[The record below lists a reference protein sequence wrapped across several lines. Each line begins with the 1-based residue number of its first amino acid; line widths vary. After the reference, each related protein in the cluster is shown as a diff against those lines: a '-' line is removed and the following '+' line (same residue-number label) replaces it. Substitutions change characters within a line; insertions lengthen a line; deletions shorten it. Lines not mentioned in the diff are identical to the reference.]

1 MNLAE
6 KFRETALSVLPV
18 TVIVLLLGST
28 AAPIGASALGAFCV
42 GALLLTF
49 GLTVF
54 LLGVDLGIE
63 PMGERTGAALV
74 GRRSLPL
81 LLAVAFAIG
90 FVVTAAEPDI
100 QVFGDQVRG
109 VLPAVGKL
117 ELTLSIAAGVGAF
130 LLVGLLRIVLSLPV
144 KAMLL
149 ACYVPLAIAAIAAKP
164 EFVGVAF
171 DSGGATTGPMTVPF
185 ILALGVGVA
194 AMRGHG
200 EGGFGLTGVASAGP
214 VLAVLLYSFC
224 LAESA
229 EPVVSEATH
238 AEGVEVVSH
247 AEVAEAAEVVSH
259 AEVAE
264 AAEVV
269 SHAEVAEAA
278 EVVSHAEVAEAA
290 EVVSHAEVAEVVSH
304 AESAENAEIV
314 SDSAMAESPRRRG
327 RAVLRR
333 LREPVSHAARESI
346 VSILPL
352 FCMFVFFRRRLLK
365 MSARQAAR
373 LAIGFLYALIGLF
386 VFLLGVNGGFM
397 QAGAALGEALGAKAA
412 AGGAGAWAL
421 LIGSGLAFGAIIV
434 CAEPAVWVLSEQ
446 VESLS
451 GGAIK
456 RRALLV
462 FLSVG
467 TAAAIGLAMW
477 RAVAGFPLWW
487 ILAPGYALALLLM
500 ARSPSVF
507 TAIAFDS
514 GGVASGPLTSTF
526 VLSFALGA
534 ASRGSGGSDSFG
546 VIALVAM
553 MPLVALQAMGIL
565 YDRGRRKALGAAA
578 ASPAPA
584 RPDPVPKEGAQA

>member
-1 MNLAE
+1 MNLVA

-18 TVIVLLLGST
+18 TAIVLLLGGT
-28 AAPIGASALGAFCV
+28 VAPIGAGTLAKFCLG
-42 GALLLTF
+42 GLLLTI

-63 PMGERTGAALV
+63 PLGERTGSALV
-74 GRRSLPL
+74 GRRSLAL
-81 LLAVAFAIG
+81 LLGAAFAVG
-90 FVVTAAEPDI
+90 FVVTAAEPDV
-100 QVFGDQVRG
+100 QVFADQVRG
-109 VLPAVGKL
+109 VLPSVGKL
-117 ELTLSIAAGVGAF
+117 SLTLSIAAGVGAF

-144 KAMLL
+144 KATLL
-149 ACYVPLAIAAIAAKP
+149 ACYVPLAIAAIAAKT

-194 AMRGHG
+194 TMRGHG

-229 EPVVSEATH
+229 ETVAAEETH
-238 AEGVEVVSH
+238 AEG
-247 AEVAEAAEVVSH
+247 AEFVA
-259 AEVAE
+259 
-264 AAEVV
+264 
-269 SHAEVAEAA
+269 
-278 EVVSHAEVAEAA
+278 
-290 EVVSHAEVAEVVSH
+290 H
-304 AESAENAEIV
+304 AESAEDAEV
-314 SDSAMAESPRRRG
+314 VEHAESAEGAEGAEVVAHAESAEGAEVVAHAESAEFAEEQGAKPTVRPRG
-327 RAVLRR
+327 RAVLAR
-333 LREPVSHAARESI
+333 LREPVGHAAREAL

-352 FCMFVFFRRRLLK
+352 FAAFLLFRRRLLK

-373 LAIGFLYALIGLF
+373 LSIGFGYALAGLF

-397 QAGAALGEALGAKAA
+397 QAGGALGEALGAKAA
-412 AGGAGAWAL
+412 AGGAWAWTL
-421 LIGSGLAFGAIIV
+421 LVGTGLAFGAIIV

-446 VESLS
+446 VEALS
-451 GGAIK
+451 DGAIK
-456 RRALLV
+456 RRALLT

-467 TAAAIGLAMW
+467 TAAAIGLATW

-487 ILAPGYALALLLM
+487 ILLPGYALAFLLM
-500 ARSPSVF
+500 AKAPPVF

-534 ASRGSGGSDSFG
+534 ASRGAGGGNDSFG

-553 MPLVALQAMGIL
+553 MPLVALQLLGVL
-565 YDRGRRKALGAAA
+565 YERGRRRALAVQT
-578 ASPAPA
+578 P
-584 RPDPVPKEGAQA
+584 PKKQGEAT

>member
-1 MNLAE
+1 MNLAK

-18 TVIVLLLGST
+18 TAIVLLLGCT
-28 AAPIGASALGAFCV
+28 AAPIGASALVSFFI

-81 LLAVAFAIG
+81 LLAAAFAIG

-117 ELTLSIAAGVGAF
+117 GLTLSIAAGVGAF

-144 KAMLL
+144 KATLL

-194 AMRGHG
+194 AVRGHG

-224 LAESA
+224 LAERA
-229 EPVVSEATH
+229 VPA
-238 AEGVEVVSH
+238 VSH
-247 AEVAEAAEVVSH
+247 AEGAEVVSH
-259 AEVAE
+259 AEG
-264 AAEVV
+264 AEVV
-269 SHAEVAEAA
+269 SHAEGAEVFSHAEGAEGA
-278 EVVSHAEVAEAA
+278 EVVSHAEGAEVFSRAEGA
-290 EVVSHAEVAEVVSH
+290 EVVSEG
-304 AESAENAEIV
+304 
-314 SDSAMAESPRRRG
+314 PRRRG
-327 RAVLRR
+327 GAVLRR
-333 LREPVSHAARESI
+333 LREPVGHAARESL

-352 FCMFVFFRRRLLK
+352 FGMFVFFRRRLLK

-373 LAIGFLYALIGLF
+373 LAIGFLYALAGLF

-397 QAGAALGEALGAKAA
+397 QAGAVLGEALGAKAA

-456 RRALLV
+456 RRMLLV

-578 ASPAPA
+578 ASAAPA

>member
-1 MNLAE
+1 MNLVA

-18 TVIVLLLGST
+18 TAIMLLLGGT
-28 AAPIGASALGAFCV
+28 VAPIGAGTLAKFCLG
-42 GALLLTF
+42 GLLLTI

-63 PMGERTGAALV
+63 PLGERTGSALV
-74 GRRSLPL
+74 GRRSLAL
-81 LLAVAFAIG
+81 LLGAAFAVG
-90 FVVTAAEPDI
+90 FVVTVAEPDV
-100 QVFGDQVRG
+100 QVFADQVRG
-109 VLPAVGKL
+109 VLPSVGKL
-117 ELTLSIAAGVGAF
+117 SLTLSIAAGVGAF

-144 KAMLL
+144 KATLL
-149 ACYVPLAIAAIAAKP
+149 ACYVPLAIAAIAAKT

-194 AMRGHG
+194 TMRGHG

-229 EPVVSEATH
+229 ETVAAEETH
-238 AEGVEVVSH
+238 AEG
-247 AEVAEAAEVVSH
+247 AEVVAH
-259 AEVAE
+259 AESAE
-264 AAEVV
+264 GTEP
-269 SHAEVAEAA
+269 
-278 EVVSHAEVAEAA
+278 
-290 EVVSHAEVAEVVSH
+290 VSH
-304 AESAENAEIV
+304 AESAEGAEPV
-314 SDSAMAESPRRRG
+314 SHAESAEGAEVVEHAEGAEAQGAKPTVRPRG
-327 RAVLRR
+327 RAVLAR
-333 LREPVSHAARESI
+333 LREPVGHAAREAI

-352 FCMFVFFRRRLLK
+352 FAAFLLFRRRLLK

-373 LAIGFLYALIGLF
+373 LSIGFGYALAGLF

-397 QAGAALGEALGAKAA
+397 QAGGALGEALGAKAA
-412 AGGAGAWAL
+412 AGGAWAWTL
-421 LIGSGLAFGAIIV
+421 LVGTGLAFGAIIV

-446 VESLS
+446 VEALS
-451 GGAIK
+451 DGAIK
-456 RRALLV
+456 RRALLT

-467 TAAAIGLAMW
+467 TAAAIGLATW

-487 ILAPGYALALLLM
+487 ILLPGYALAFLLM
-500 ARSPSVF
+500 AKAPPVF

-526 VLSFALGA
+526 VLSFTLGA
-534 ASRGSGGSDSFG
+534 AARGAGGTDSFG
-546 VIALVAM
+546 VVALVAM

-578 ASPAPA
+578 AAAAAAPKPAPPTPPTA
-584 RPDPVPKEGAQA
+584 AKEEGDKA

>member
-1 MNLAE
+1 MNLVA

-18 TVIVLLLGST
+18 TAIVLLLGGT
-28 AAPIGASALGAFCV
+28 VAPIGAGTLAKFCLG
-42 GALLLTF
+42 GLLLTI

-63 PMGERTGAALV
+63 PLGERTGSALV
-74 GRRSLPL
+74 GRRSLAL
-81 LLAVAFAIG
+81 LLGAAFAVG
-90 FVVTAAEPDI
+90 FVVTAAEPDV
-100 QVFGDQVRG
+100 QVFADQVRG
-109 VLPAVGKL
+109 VLPSVGKL
-117 ELTLSIAAGVGAF
+117 SLTLSIAAGVGAF

-144 KAMLL
+144 KATLL
-149 ACYVPLAIAAIAAKP
+149 ACYVPLAIAAIAAKT

-194 AMRGHG
+194 TMRGHG

-229 EPVVSEATH
+229 ETVAAEETH
-238 AEGVEVVSH
+238 AEG
-247 AEVAEAAEVVSH
+247 AA
-259 AEVAE
+259 
-264 AAEVV
+264 
-269 SHAEVAEAA
+269 
-278 EVVSHAEVAEAA
+278 
-290 EVVSHAEVAEVVSH
+290 VVSH
-304 AESAENAEIV
+304 AESAEGAEGAELV
-314 SDSAMAESPRRRG
+314 EHAESAEGAEVVEHAEGAEAQGAKPTSRTRG
-327 RAVLRR
+327 RAVLAR
-333 LREPVSHAARESI
+333 LREPVSHAAREAL

-352 FCMFVFFRRRLLK
+352 FAAFLLFRRRLLK

-373 LAIGFLYALIGLF
+373 LSIGFGYALAGLF

-397 QAGAALGEALGAKAA
+397 QAGGALGEALGAKAA
-412 AGGAGAWAL
+412 AGGAWAWTL
-421 LIGSGLAFGAIIV
+421 LVGTGLAFGAIIV

-446 VESLS
+446 VEALS
-451 GGAIK
+451 DGAIK
-456 RRALLV
+456 RRALLT

-467 TAAAIGLAMW
+467 TAAAIGLATW

-487 ILAPGYALALLLM
+487 ILLPGYALAFLLM
-500 ARSPSVF
+500 AKAPPVF

-526 VLSFALGA
+526 VLSFTLGA
-534 ASRGSGGSDSFG
+534 AARGAGGTDSFG
-546 VIALVAM
+546 VVALVAM

-578 ASPAPA
+578 AAAPKPAPPTPPTA
-584 RPDPVPKEGAQA
+584 AKEEGDKA

>member
-1 MNLAE
+1 MRYCRLSPERAE
-6 KFRETALSVLPV
+6 
-18 TVIVLLLGST
+18 
-28 AAPIGASALGAFCV
+28 
-42 GALLLTF
+42 
-49 GLTVF
+49 
-54 LLGVDLGIE
+54 
-63 PMGERTGAALV
+63 TGAA
-74 GRRSLPL
+74 
-81 LLAVAFAIG
+81 AFAIG

-117 ELTLSIAAGVGAF
+117 GLTLSIAAGVGAF

-144 KAMLL
+144 KATLL
-149 ACYVPLAIAAIAAKP
+149 ACYVPLGVAAIAAKP

-194 AMRGHG
+194 AVRGRG

-229 EPVVSEATH
+229 ETGASEETH
-238 AEGVEVVSH
+238 AEAAETAEFVSH
-247 AEVAEAAEVVSH
+247 AEGAEN
-259 AEVAE
+259 
-264 AAEVV
+264 
-269 SHAEVAEAA
+269 
-278 EVVSHAEVAEAA
+278 
-290 EVVSHAEVAEVVSH
+290 AEVVSH
-304 AESAENAEIV
+304 AESAESAEVV
-314 SDSAMAESPRRRG
+314 SYAESAEGAEAKDAKPTARQRG

-333 LREPVSHAARESI
+333 IREPVSHAARESL

-352 FCMFVFFRRRLLK
+352 FGMFVFFRRRLLK

-373 LAIGFLYALIGLF
+373 LAIGFLYALVGLF

-397 QAGAALGEALGAKAA
+397 QAGSALGEALGAKAA

-462 FLSVG
+462 FLSTG

-487 ILAPGYALALLLM
+487 VLAPGYALALLLM

-584 RPDPVPKEGAQA
+584 PARPDPVPKEGAHA

>member
-1 MNLAE
+1 MNLVA

-18 TVIVLLLGST
+18 TAIMLLLGGT
-28 AAPIGASALGAFCV
+28 VAPIGAGTLAKFCLG
-42 GALLLTF
+42 GLLLTI

-63 PMGERTGAALV
+63 PLGERTGSALV
-74 GRRSLPL
+74 GRRSLAL
-81 LLAVAFAIG
+81 LLGAAFAVG
-90 FVVTAAEPDI
+90 FVVTVAEPDV
-100 QVFGDQVRG
+100 QVFADQVRG
-109 VLPAVGKL
+109 VLPSVGKL
-117 ELTLSIAAGVGAF
+117 SLTLSIAAGVGAF

-144 KAMLL
+144 KATLL
-149 ACYVPLAIAAIAAKP
+149 ACYVPLAIAAIAAKT

-194 AMRGHG
+194 TMRGHG

-229 EPVVSEATH
+229 ETVAAEETH
-238 AEGVEVVSH
+238 AEVVAH
-247 AEVAEAAEVVSH
+247 AESAEGTEP
-259 AEVAE
+259 
-264 AAEVV
+264 
-269 SHAEVAEAA
+269 
-278 EVVSHAEVAEAA
+278 
-290 EVVSHAEVAEVVSH
+290 VSH
-304 AESAENAEIV
+304 AESAEGAEV
-314 SDSAMAESPRRRG
+314 VEHAEGAEAQGAKPTVRPRG
-327 RAVLRR
+327 RAVLAR
-333 LREPVSHAARESI
+333 LREPVGHAAREAI

-352 FCMFVFFRRRLLK
+352 FAAFLLFRRRLLK

-373 LAIGFLYALIGLF
+373 LSIGFGYALAGLF

-397 QAGAALGEALGAKAA
+397 QAGGALGEALGAKAA
-412 AGGAGAWAL
+412 AGGAWAWTL
-421 LIGSGLAFGAIIV
+421 LVGTGLAFGAIIV

-446 VESLS
+446 VEALS
-451 GGAIK
+451 DGAIK
-456 RRALLV
+456 RRALLT

-467 TAAAIGLAMW
+467 TAAAIGLATW

-487 ILAPGYALALLLM
+487 ILLPGYALAFLLM
-500 ARSPSVF
+500 AKAPPVF

-526 VLSFALGA
+526 VLSFTLGA
-534 ASRGSGGSDSFG
+534 AARGAGGTDSFG
-546 VIALVAM
+546 VVALVAM

-578 ASPAPA
+578 AAAAAAPKPAPPTPPTA
-584 RPDPVPKEGAQA
+584 AKEEGDKA